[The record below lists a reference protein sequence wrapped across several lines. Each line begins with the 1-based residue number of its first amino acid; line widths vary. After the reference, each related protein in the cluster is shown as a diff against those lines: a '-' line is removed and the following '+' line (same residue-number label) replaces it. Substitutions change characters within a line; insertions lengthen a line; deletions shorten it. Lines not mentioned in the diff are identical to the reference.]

1 MLILMVTMQ
10 SIWTE
15 SRCRHWPPA
24 RFTSKDSRCPRT
36 QSVVDARVSDL
47 HVLDPSRV
55 PNPRWFAGTLG
66 TPVCNGRCD
75 AMLAAVSLTV

>member
-1 MLILMVTMQ
+1 
-10 SIWTE
+10 
-15 SRCRHWPPA
+15 
-24 RFTSKDSRCPRT
+24 
-36 QSVVDARVSDL
+36 VVDARVSDL